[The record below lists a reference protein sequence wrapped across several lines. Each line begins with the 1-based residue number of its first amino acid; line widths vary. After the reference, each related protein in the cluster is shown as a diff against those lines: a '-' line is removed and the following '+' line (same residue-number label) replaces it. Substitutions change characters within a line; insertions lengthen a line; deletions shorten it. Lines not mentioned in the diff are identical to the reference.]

1 MRQNKI
7 FICFSIPLM
16 LVLTNVHADYFS
28 YEKKAIAQVK
38 ATPASKIDP
47 NLPVLPYEQW
57 VRNLAGKD
65 AKIQW
70 ELNDCGEGTG
80 GPADRDRDMPLCVGT
95 MAKLTD
101 GRWFYTSIGFALASE
116 MKRGHFPVDIG
127 LRDFSAGY
135 KEKSIE
141 YGSSFSGLLTFMNSS
156 TLNIK
161 LLQAAIAGDVPTA
174 QALLRQ
180 GADVNFKF
188 HKTPLLE
195 AADNGR
201 LEIIPILL
209 GAGADINA
217 RDKYDDTALSL
228 AAHKG
233 YIELVKLLLSKGSDE
248 SSRNRALI
256 SAAMNGRL
264 EITQTL
270 LKAGA
275 NVSIKDDHYAWTPL
289 MWAARGDHYEVMRTL
304 LEAGAD
310 INAIGAFGATAL
322 GDCMEKGSM
331 RSIMLL
337 LEHGADVNLKG
348 AFSPLMKAA
357 GSGSLEKVR
366 ILLEKGADINVSYD
380 EAGGR
385 FPLMDAVSSG
395 NIDVVKLLIEK
406 GADLHLKS
414 KDDSTALS
422 TAIKY
427 KKPNIAKVL
436 EDAERFSKK

>member
-1 MRQNKI
+1 MKQSKI
-7 FICFSIPLM
+7 WIYFSIPL
-16 LVLTNVHADYFS
+16 LFALTNAHADYAS

-38 ATPASKIDP
+38 ATLASKIDTS
-47 NLPVLPYEQW
+47 LPEQPYEKW
-57 VRNLAGKD
+57 VQNLAGKD
-65 AKIQW
+65 AKIEW
-70 ELNDCGEGTG
+70 ELNDCGEGSG
-80 GPADRDRDMPLCVGT
+80 GPADEERDMPLCVGT
-95 MAKLTD
+95 MAKLAD

-116 MKRGHFPVDIG
+116 MNRRHFPVDIG

-135 KEKSIE
+135 NEKLIQ
-141 YGSSFSGLLTFMNSS
+141 YGSSFSSLLTFMNSS

-188 HKTPLLE
+188 RKTPLLE
-195 AADNGR
+195 AADHGQ
-201 LEIIPILL
+201 LAIIPVLL
-209 GAGADINA
+209 GAGADVNA
-217 RDKYDDTALSL
+217 KDADDTALSF

-233 YIELVKLLLSKGSDE
+233 YVEIVKLLLNKGSDE
-248 SSRNRALI
+248 SSKNRALI

-275 NVSIKDDHYAWTPL
+275 NASTKDDRYAWTPL

-310 INAIGAFGATAL
+310 INAIGSFGATAL

-348 AFSPLMKAA
+348 AFPPLMKAA

-366 ILLEKGADINVSYD
+366 ILLEKGADINVSFD
-380 EAGGR
+380 GAGGR

-395 NIDVVKLLIEK
+395 NIDVVKQLIEK

-414 KDDSTALS
+414 KDGSTALS

-436 EDAERFSKK
+436 EDAERLSKNQ